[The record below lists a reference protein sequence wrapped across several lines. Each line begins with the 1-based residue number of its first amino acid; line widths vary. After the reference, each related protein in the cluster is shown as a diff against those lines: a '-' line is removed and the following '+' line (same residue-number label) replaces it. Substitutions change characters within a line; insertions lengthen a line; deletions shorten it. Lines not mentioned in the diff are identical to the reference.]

1 MRRLPLDDEHRLEG
15 ERTGRALPAGVESG
29 MDDAS
34 LAVSR
39 RLWRRVVA
47 MGVVALGALI
57 MWLSPDQLM
66 GAVTLMAGIALEVL
80 GIHLEH
86 A

>member
-1 MRRLPLDDEHRLEG
+1 
-15 ERTGRALPAGVESG
+15 

-57 MWLSPDQLM
+57 MWLSPDQFM

>member
-1 MRRLPLDDEHRLEG
+1 MRRLPLDDEHRLKG

-47 MGVVALGALI
+47 MG
-57 MWLSPDQLM
+57 
-66 GAVTLMAGIALEVL
+66 AVTLMAGIALEVL